1 MKLKYTSIK
10 VLFLTVVL
18 AFTSCKDDFFETSP
32 SGDLTGSET
41 YGSTKNIDAL
51 INGTLRYLMET
62 STSQDNPGYS
72 AVTLT
77 HEVMGDDAIPRDGVY
92 GFRDSY
98 PYRDPY
104 DNTTRRA
111 LFFWS
116 FQYKVIDNCNN
127 ILANV
132 DAASGTDDE
141 RRYLKGQAYALRGF
155 TYLNMVRQ
163 YQFTYA
169 KDKNAKAVPIYTE
182 PTSPSSVAKKRS
194 TVEEVYNQVIGDLT
208 QAETLL
214 TGFVRKVKNRPDA
227 NVVKGLLARTYLT
240 QEKWALA
247 ATKAKEARTGY
258 AIMEASAYTQG
269 FNDVS
274 NVEWI
279 WGHPQQADQNLGGAS
294 YFAYIDVTPAAGYRS
309 IMPDPYFRQLFADG
323 DVRKT
328 LFEVVTVSTDPMYRW
343 IKYKKFVDKADRS
356 GHIVLMR
363 SSEMALIEAESKA
376 RVDDLQGAVS
386 ALNEVRVKRNLSPLQ
401 ATAFT
406 QQGPLVEEILN
417 ERRRELW
424 GEGFRLYDLLRL
436 QRAPLRR
443 ESTESIRIGSA
454 DVLIKGHYV
463 LRFPDN
469 TNLVPN
475 SPYYLFSIPINEINN
490 NPIL

>member
-1 MKLKYTSIK
+1 MKSKNTPVK
-10 VLFLTVVL
+10 VLFITLIM
-18 AFTSCKDDFFETSP
+18 AFSSCKDSFFETSP
-32 SGDLTGSET
+32 SGDLTGIET

-51 INGTLRYLMET
+51 INGTVRYLMET
-62 STSQDNPGYS
+62 STSQDNPGLS
-72 AVTLT
+72 AITLT
-77 HEVMGDDAIPRDGVY
+77 HEAMGDDAIPRDGVY

-132 DAASGTDDE
+132 DAASGTDAE

-155 TYLNMVRQ
+155 VYLNLVRQ

-169 KDKNAKAVPIYTE
+169 KDKTAKAVPIYTE
-182 PTSPSSVAKKRS
+182 PTSPSSVAKARA
-194 TVEEVYNQVIGDLT
+194 TVEQVYNQVISDLN

-214 TGFVRKVKNRPDA
+214 VGFTRKVKNRPDI
-227 NVVKGLLARTYLT
+227 NVVRGLLARTYLT
-240 QEKWALA
+240 QENWALA
-247 ATKAKEARTGY
+247 ALKAKETRTGY
-258 AIMEASAYTQG
+258 AIMEASQYTQG

-309 IMPDPYFRQLFADG
+309 IMPDPYFRQLFTDG
-323 DVRKT
+323 DIRKS

-343 IKYKKFVDKADRS
+343 IKYKKFINKADQS

-376 RVDDLQGAVS
+376 RLNDLTGSVS
-386 ALNEVRVKRNLSPLQ
+386 TLNELRVKRNLQ
-401 ATAFT
+401 AVLATSFT
-406 QQGPLVEEILN
+406 QPQLIEEILN

-424 GEGFRLYDLLRL
+424 GEGFRTYDLLRL
-436 QRAPLRR
+436 QRAPVRR
-443 ESTESIRIGSA
+443 ESTETIRIGNA
-454 DVLIKGHYV
+454 DVLIRGHYV
-463 LRFPDN
+463 LKFPDN

-475 SPYYLFSIPINEINN
+475 SPYYLFSIPINEINT
-490 NPIL
+490 NPNL